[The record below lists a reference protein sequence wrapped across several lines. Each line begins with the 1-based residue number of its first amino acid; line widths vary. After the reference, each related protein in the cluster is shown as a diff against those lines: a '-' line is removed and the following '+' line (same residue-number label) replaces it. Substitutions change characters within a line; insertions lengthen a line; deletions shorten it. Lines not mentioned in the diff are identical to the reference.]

1 MRPLLVVLSSPS
13 GGGKSTIVRRL
24 LAERDDVTHSV
35 SATTRAPRPGEENGV
50 AYHFISR
57 DEFERE
63 LAAGSF
69 VEHAEY
75 GGNLYGTLS
84 REIQRGLDAGR
95 HVLLDIEVVGAR
107 QVRSRFPE
115 AVFIFVVP
123 PSGRVLADRLA
134 ARGTEGQ
141 DRRAVR
147 LQHAL
152 DELAAAEEYDYVVV
166 NDELDDAVR
175 ITGAILDAESR
186 RSSRQRLLWEG
197 LDRLRNEVRDELA
210 VLVPGN

>member
-13 GGGKSTIVRRL
+13 GGGKSTIVKRL
-24 LAERDDVTHSV
+24 LAERKDVTHSV
-35 SATTRAPRPGEENGV
+35 SATTREPRPGEEDGV

-57 DEFERE
+57 DQFATE
-63 LAAGSF
+63 AASGSF

-75 GGNLYGTLS
+75 GGNRYGTLA
-84 REIQRGLDAGR
+84 REIQRGLDAGK

-107 QVRSRFPE
+107 QVRARFPE

-123 PSGRVLADRLA
+123 PSGRVLAERLSS
-134 ARGTEGQ
+134 RGTEGQ
-141 DRRAVR
+141 DRQAVR

-152 DELAAAEEYDYVVV
+152 DELAAAEEYDYLVV
-166 NDELDDAVR
+166 NDELDEAVR

-197 LDRLRNEVRDELA
+197 LERLRNEVRDELSL
-210 VLVPGN
+210 LVPGR